1 MVVLPKSFI
10 LNGFSI
16 INRPF
21 WGTHMYGYPHKP
33 PIIYNISTINCGL
46 CVYKYIHHNIY
57 IYTYVYV
64 IITYISVNWGLW
76 FYKYIH
82 HYIYIY
88 NKHIYKLGLMGT
100 TIYIYI
106 TYISINYN
114 YPFNA
119 MDLSKAT
126 RTGPS
131 APSAAFPS
139 LHGIESDMQREPCRN
154 GIPQQVSGQ

>member
-1 MVVLPKSFI
+1 M
-10 LNGFSI
+10 
-16 INRPF
+16 
-21 WGTHMYGYPHKP
+21 
-33 PIIYNISTINCGL
+33 GL
-46 CVYKYIHHNIY
+46 QIH
-57 IYTYVYV
+57 TP
-64 IITYISVNWGLW
+64 L
-76 FYKYIH
+76 
-82 HYIYIY
+82 YIYIY

-100 TIYIYI
+100 IIFIYT

-154 GIPQQVSGQ
+154 GIPQQVSILFWASRCQSCRLYHFIPQIFPPAYQHKQCIQHRCPWVKLTLSSARAD

>member
-1 MVVLPKSFI
+1 MCHTPL
-10 LNGFSI
+10 
-16 INRPF
+16 
-21 WGTHMYGYPHKP
+21 Y
-33 PIIYNISTINCGL
+33 IYNIHIYKLVFMGL
-46 CVYKYIHHNIY
+46 QIH
-57 IYTYVYV
+57 TP
-64 IITYISVNWGLW
+64 L
-76 FYKYIH
+76 
-82 HYIYIY
+82 YIY

-100 TIYIYI
+100 IIFIYT

-154 GIPQQVSGQ
+154 GIPQQVSILFWASRCQSCRLYHFIPQIFPPAYQHKQCIQHRCPWVKLTLSSARAD

>member
-1 MVVLPKSFI
+1 M
-10 LNGFSI
+10 GTI
-16 INRPF
+16 IF
-21 WGTHMYGYPHKP
+21 
-33 PIIYNISTINCGL
+33 
-46 CVYKYIHHNIY
+46 
-57 IYTYVYV
+57 IYT
-64 IITYISVNWGLW
+64 
-76 FYKYIH
+76 
-82 HYIYIY
+82 
-88 NKHIYKLGLMGT
+88 
-100 TIYIYI
+100 

-154 GIPQQVSGQ
+154 GIPQQVSILFWASRCQSCRLYHFIPQIFPPAYQHKQCIQLRCPWVKLTLSSARADWVLKLCQELPANVPRRSGLSRVSLKMGDIPWYTHKMEL